1 LAASAGDSDEDD
13 DDDDTDGSDVYN
25 TEEDELVD
33 EGETD

>member
-13 DDDDTDGSDVYN
+13 DDYNTDSSDVYN

-33 EGETD
+33 EGGMD